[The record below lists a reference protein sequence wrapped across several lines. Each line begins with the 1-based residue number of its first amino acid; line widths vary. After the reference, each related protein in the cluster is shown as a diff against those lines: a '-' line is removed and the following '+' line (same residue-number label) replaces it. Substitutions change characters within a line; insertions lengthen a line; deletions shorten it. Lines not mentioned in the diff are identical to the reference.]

1 MISLFDPFR
10 VIKKPVTSEKA
21 INMIERENKL
31 TFIVDRRS
39 NKKEIKRAFEKLFEE
54 PVQKVN
60 TLITPKGEKKAIIKL
75 KRDGAALD
83 IAVKLGII

>member
-1 MISLFDPFR
+1 LFDPFK

-39 NKKEIKRAFEKLFEE
+39 NKK
-54 PVQKVN
+54 
-60 TLITPKGEKKAIIKL
+60 
-75 KRDGAALD
+75 
-83 IAVKLGII
+83 